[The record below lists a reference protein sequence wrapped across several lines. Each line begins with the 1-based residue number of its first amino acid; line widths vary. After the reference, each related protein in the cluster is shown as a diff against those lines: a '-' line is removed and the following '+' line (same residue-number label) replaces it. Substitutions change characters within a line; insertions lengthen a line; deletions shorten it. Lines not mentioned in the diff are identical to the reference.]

1 MTDTMSSPQ
10 NTSIKTHQTST
21 RHLQKPGDVV
31 LTTFGVAV
39 IISNREVVYDSHE
52 NQTISSYK
60 VRLWRQPGKSIASSS
75 VAYLQYDCILKPLPA
90 APGMIARITKTDATN
105 TDVLIHC
112 YSVRSDEYI
121 VSSITE
127 RKENPSSHLDLVAAL
142 TDAHSAAAATTTS
155 TQPSEKKNNVPTPI
169 EWIYVS
175 SHEISNATCAKFY
188 PLIDTLISRGNKAAA
203 FAQTVVNDNPK
214 LQNITRKFSQMTS
227 SLSTNTNNNNND
239 VENASK
245 NHPLISKS
253 FDQVSQVTDKMKE
266 KITSTIP
273 GQDEKDA
280 LYKMLRDEELTTL
293 LSKGQERLEF
303 LLSGGLNDSIRE
315 NLRDVGLEM
324 NTDVQNASTT
334 AIAQAQ
340 KRAVNALDDLL
351 SNQLDTSLD
360 DVQSSIGETF
370 ETMFDS
376 LCTVAKTDPTLR
388 SIVGDISEKT
398 TEWQKMS
405 GRLLSTRSSTLFM
418 EGAQRLQKRLGNLL
432 SPTQLAL
439 VDKAGADLTKSFTE
453 GNLALA
459 RLKSIQLGE
468 SIRSRLFDAIEVRSE
483 TQGGL
488 DSIIA
493 GAISQVGGDSVGEML
508 KDFHDKASS
517 SSIEANESL
526 IALISERS
534 QYQEK
539 VVQRLEMVFVDL
551 DSKLGDLLSTEE
563 IASIASGEGGTA
575 KIFEP
580 LAKKATMEIEKQLD
594 AAEGSIEDPT
604 ILNVISHV
612 REIVT
617 GQLTLDRLVS
627 DIAKIL
633 ESDDAVG
640 TSAMIAQKGEE
651 FLDAIENVSEST
663 ALGDFVNVV
672 EKAGINKDSVLQ
684 QLESLNMD
692 DVLDT
697 AGDAVTDE
705 KKRLEL
711 LSSATDLALDFL
723 LKILPS
729 MPIPPFEGVKDGLIY
744 NIENLSMHGFKLK
757 KDDIMVEIAGI
768 RATQAHGSNNI
779 VQREVGAN
787 QILIIDVQNISAV
800 FEDAEWSFEQTYL
813 PYLKGRGKATVNLS
827 EGRIRKGFELKKM
840 KKNNGETGWKPV
852 LCLNDRSVSI
862 DEINITFETSNRLQ
876 WVINKLAVIFKGPLR
891 NYVVQVVDNILA
903 TKSGW
908 LLEHLNGILAV
919 HWDII
924 LKTTGLS
931 IDSLREVSKNDIVAM
946 VEDPTANE
954 IDLVWKEFLPLGI
967 NLVLNDKSGKIKVV
981 DFPRGSQAR
990 KVCIDK
996 QLDPDIFKGST
1007 VVAINGYRFK
1017 RKDESQNR
1025 MDMML
1030 ALRDQSRP
1038 KTIKFRLDPEMKK
1051 TSNTMEGP
1059 NNPIASDTE
1068 DQDSNIVR
1076 YLNITKE
1083 GPIGL
1088 TFERSIDNKCL
1099 VVTSF
1104 DENGCAKAALV
1115 DNSVNIGD
1123 LLTHVNE
1130 ICLLSATESIQA
1142 SYEALQ
1148 THGASRPLRLGFTKP
1163 YLYQITMKKDDN
1175 ILGGPHELSL
1185 DQQTKKDHNTGET
1198 SSGVYVKDYKLVDG
1212 VVEAHGVFLG
1222 DHLIFV
1228 NGQPVGS
1235 GHELR
1240 PDFPSLDLKEV
1251 AEMLKND
1258 ASYPIC
1264 LTFARPQ
1271 SDTRVATFDLDM
1283 LDRTIS
1289 VVADTRDK
1297 LGFTIGIGQQPNH
1310 FVVKAFKA
1318 VVGSFQNAIIEKF
1331 GTNTCIGLRIYSI
1344 DGEVVPSYA
1353 NGDIVMNAMKRAWSR
1368 KDQMELTFCDDR
1380 QHGKFKSL
1388 L

>member
-1 MTDTMSSPQ
+1 MIALCVILYFIWCLILLPQ
-10 NTSIKTHQTST
+10 
-21 RHLQKPGDVV
+21 
-31 LTTFGVAV
+31 
-39 IISNREVVYDSHE
+39 
-52 NQTISSYK
+52 
-60 VRLWRQPGKSIASSS
+60 
-75 VAYLQYDCILKPLPA
+75 ILKPLPV
-90 APGMIARITKTDATN
+90 APGMMTTITENDGTN
-105 TDVLIHC
+105 TNILIHC
-112 YSVRSDEYI
+112 YSAQSDEYI

-127 RKENPSSHLDLVAAL
+127 CKENRPQTHVDLVATL
-142 TDAHSAAAATTTS
+142 TDAHSKTASTDTNDTNITTIS
-155 TQPSEKKNNVPTPI
+155 LVKANVVPLESIELRHIPSN
-169 EWIYVS
+169 
-175 SHEISNATCAKFY
+175 EISKATCAKFY
-188 PLIDTLISRGNKAAA
+188 PLIDALISRGNQAAA
-203 FAQTVVNDNPK
+203 SAQTILKDNPTI
-214 LQNITRKFSQMTS
+214 QNMTHKISQTAKS
-227 SLSTNTNNNNND
+227 SIATTAKDNEDES
-239 VENASK
+239 SK
-245 NHPLISKS
+245 QDSLLSKS
-253 FDQVSQVTDKMKE
+253 FDQVSNVTEKMKE
-266 KITSTIP
+266 KITSHLP
-273 GQDEKDA
+273 NQDEKDA
-280 LYKMLRDEELTTL
+280 VYKMLRDEELTSL
-293 LSKGQERLEF
+293 LSKGKERLQF

-315 NLRDVGLEM
+315 NLRDIGLEM
-324 NTDVQNASTT
+324 NTDITKSTSSSST
-334 AIAQAQ
+334 AISQAQ
-340 KRAVNALDDLL
+340 ERAVNALNELL
-351 SNQLDTSLD
+351 SNQLDISLD
-360 DVQSSIGETF
+360 EVQSSIGETF
-370 ETMFDS
+370 ETMFES
-376 LCTVAKTDPTLR
+376 LSTVAKTDPTLH
-388 SIVGDISEKT
+388 SILGDISEKT
-398 TEWQKMS
+398 SEWQQMS

-432 SPTQLAL
+432 SPTQLSL
-439 VDKAGADLTKSFTE
+439 VDKAGADLTKAFTE
-453 GNLALA
+453 GDVALA

-468 SIRSRLFDAIEVRSE
+468 SIRSRLFDAIELRSE

-493 GAISQVGGDSVGEML
+493 GAISQVGGDSVGKML
-508 KDFHDKASS
+508 KEFQDKASS
-517 SSIEANESL
+517 SSVEANESL

-539 VVQRLEMVFVDL
+539 AVQRLEMAFVEL
-551 DSKLGDLLSTEE
+551 ESKLGEHLSAED
-563 IASIASGEGGTA
+563 IAALASGEGGTA

-580 LAKKATMEIEKQLD
+580 LAKKATLEIEKQLN
-594 AAEGSIEDPT
+594 AAESSIEDPT
-604 ILNVISHV
+604 VLNVISHV
-612 REIVT
+612 RKIVA
-617 GQLTLDRLVS
+617 GELTLSCLVN
-627 DIAKIL
+627 DIVNVL
-633 ESDDAVG
+633 DSDDAVG
-640 TSAMIAQKGEE
+640 TGAMIAQKGEE
-651 FLDAIENVSEST
+651 FLDAIENVSDNA
-663 ALGDFVNVV
+663 ALGDLMDVV
-672 EKAGINKDSVLQ
+672 GKAGINKDTVLQ

-757 KDDIMVEIAGI
+757 KEDIMVEIAGI
-768 RATQAHGSNNI
+768 RATHGSNNI
-779 VQREVGAN
+779 LQRDVSAN
-787 QILIIDVQNISAV
+787 QILIIDVQNIAAV

-813 PYLKGRGKATVNLS
+813 PYLKGSGKATVNLS

-840 KKNNGETGWKPV
+840 KKTNGESGWKPV

-891 NYVVQVVDNILA
+891 NYIVQVVDNILA

-908 LLEHLNGILAV
+908 LLEHLNGILSV

-931 IDSLREVSKNDIVAM
+931 IDSLREVNKNDIVAM

-990 KVCIDK
+990 KVCVDK
-996 QLDPDIFKGST
+996 QLDPDMFKGST

-1025 MDMML
+1025 LDMML

-1038 KTIKFRLDPEMKK
+1038 KTIKFKLDPEVKK
-1051 TSNTMEGP
+1051 MIKAVEDP
-1059 NNPIASDTE
+1059 VNPTKSDVEDKDSSSVSFLHITE
-1068 DQDSNIVR
+1068 
-1076 YLNITKE
+1076 E

-1104 DENGCAKAALV
+1104 DEEGSAKNALV
-1115 DNSVNIGD
+1115 NDSVSVGD
-1123 LLTHVNE
+1123 LLTHVNDV
-1130 ICLLSATESIQA
+1130 CLVSSTESIQA

-1148 THGASRPLRLGFTKP
+1148 THGISRPLRLGFIKP
-1163 YLYQITMKKDDN
+1163 YMFHMTMKKDDTV
-1175 ILGGPHELSL
+1175 IGGPHEFSL
-1185 DQQTKKDHNTGET
+1185 EQRTRKDTITGAT
-1198 SSGVYVKDYKLVDG
+1198 ASSGVYVKDYKLVDG

-1235 GHELR
+1235 GHDLR
-1240 PDFPSLDLKEV
+1240 PDFPKFELKQV
-1251 AEMLKND
+1251 ADMLMND

-1271 SDTRVATFDLDM
+1271 SSTRVATFDLDM
-1283 LDRTIS
+1283 LDKTIS
-1289 VVADTRDK
+1289 VVADRRDN
-1297 LGFTIGIGQQPNH
+1297 LGFTLGIGQEQNH

-1318 VVGSFQNAIIEKF
+1318 VVGSFQNAMIQKF
-1331 GTNTCIGLRIYSI
+1331 GSNESSTGLRIYSI
-1344 DGEVVPSYA
+1344 DGEVIPSYA
-1353 NGDIVMNAMKRAWSR
+1353 NSEIVMNAMKRAWSR
-1368 KDQMELTFCDDR
+1368 KEDMELTFYDNRRER
-1380 QHGKFKSL
+1380 QLKSL
-1388 L
+1388 INT